1 MAENLSAFLKQNVD
15 VVNETEYVA
24 SKRIKVNGEP
34 VAWKIKT
41 LATDETEKMRKKY
54 TKRITDRISRQ
65 SEERFDATAYNE
77 DVLSKAITYPNL
89 YDAELQDSW
98 GVTEPVELVKAML
111 TPGEYA
117 DLLAAV
123 TEAQGYDVG
132 MEDKVKEVKK
142 LLESNET
149 ETMFAYLAFVK
160 YHMRPSVF
168 ADMDMNE
175 KAVVIAFIQQ
185 HAKDEQDEMN
195 KAKRG

>member
-1 MAENLSAFLKQNVD
+1 MTENLSAFLKQNVE

-24 SKRIKVNGEP
+24 SKRIKDANGEP
-34 VAWKIKT
+34 IAWKIKT

-54 TKRITDRISRQ
+54 TKRITDRITRQ

-77 DVLSKAITYPNL
+77 DVLSKAVTYPNL

-98 GVTEPVELVKAML
+98 GVTEPVDLVKAML

-132 MEDKVKEVKK
+132 MEDKVKEVKN
-142 LLESNET
+142 S
-149 ETMFAYLAFVK
+149 
-160 YHMRPSVF
+160 
-168 ADMDMNE
+168 
-175 KAVVIAFIQQ
+175 
-185 HAKDEQDEMN
+185 
-195 KAKRG
+195 

>member
-41 LATDETEKMRKKY
+41 LATEETERMRKKY
-54 TKRITDRISRQ
+54 TTDRITRQ

-132 MEDKVKEVKK
+132 MEDKVKEVKN
-142 LLESNET
+142 S
-149 ETMFAYLAFVK
+149 
-160 YHMRPSVF
+160 
-168 ADMDMNE
+168 
-175 KAVVIAFIQQ
+175 
-185 HAKDEQDEMN
+185 
-195 KAKRG
+195 

>member
-34 VAWKIKT
+34 IAWKIKT
-41 LATDETEKMRKKY
+41 LATEETERMRKKY
-54 TKRITDRISRQ
+54 TKRITDRITRQ

-132 MEDKVKEVKK
+132 MEDKVKEVKN
-142 LLESNET
+142 S
-149 ETMFAYLAFVK
+149 
-160 YHMRPSVF
+160 
-168 ADMDMNE
+168 
-175 KAVVIAFIQQ
+175 
-185 HAKDEQDEMN
+185 
-195 KAKRG
+195 

>member
-54 TKRITDRISRQ
+54 TKRITDRITRQ

-132 MEDKVKEVKK
+132 MEDKVKEVKN
-142 LLESNET
+142 S
-149 ETMFAYLAFVK
+149 FVK

>member
-54 TKRITDRISRQ
+54 TKRITDRITRQ
-65 SEERFDATAYNE
+65 SEERFDTTAYNE
-77 DVLSKAITYPNL
+77 ELLSKVITYPNL

-98 GVTEPVELVKAML
+98 GVTEPVDLVKVML

-117 DLLAAV
+117 DLLAAA
-123 TEAQGYDVG
+123 TEAQGFDVG
-132 MEDKVKEVKK
+132 MEDKVKEVKN
-142 LLESNET
+142 S
-149 ETMFAYLAFVK
+149 
-160 YHMRPSVF
+160 
-168 ADMDMNE
+168 
-175 KAVVIAFIQQ
+175 
-185 HAKDEQDEMN
+185 
-195 KAKRG
+195 